1 MGDGARVAQSAT
13 RMHRPHGFGEEVG
26 VERERGEPRRRR
38 APLMRDVCAA
48 KVVTQRSPRGE
59 RLRVSLGEDARLRH
73 EPHAGS
79 KPGCEWARM
88 RARRVV
94 MGALV

>member
-1 MGDGARVAQSAT
+1 
-13 RMHRPHGFGEEVG
+13 
-26 VERERGEPRRRR
+26 
-38 APLMRDVCAA
+38 MRDVCAA